1 MSCCKK
7 SGAGKTETLP
17 KEKMTTTDVF
27 AMTQHIVARLLQ
39 FAHLNN
45 KTFPAELT
53 PLALANLLHSLLEEN
68 GKLKEK
74 TQSPAALPVREEFV
88 LKFGPNQAY
97 ELHLP
102 GKQSVTAALQADP
115 QQKFDFSNMDAR

>member
-7 SGAGKTETLP
+7 PYSCKNETLP
-17 KEKMTTTDVF
+17 KEKLTTTDMVS
-27 AMTQHIVARLLQ
+27 MTQRIVTRLLD

-45 KTFPAELT
+45 KTFPTELT
-53 PLALANLLHSLLEEN
+53 PLVLANILHSLLEEN
-68 GKLKEK
+68 IKLKEK
-74 TQSPAALPVREEFV
+74 TPPPAAVPVLEEFV

-102 GKQSVTAALQADP
+102 GKLPVTAALQADP
-115 QQKFDFSNMDAR
+115 QQKFDFNNTDAR